1 VTPSPDKGAKR
12 REDAKRALRQVGDRI
27 RNARAKLDE
36 TQDARER
43 AIQDADKAGMTR
55 RAIAD
60 EVGVS
65 YGRVEQILKTRTKK
79 RTDARD
85 ET

>member
-1 VTPSPDKGAKR
+1 VSPSNEKNAQR
-12 REDAKRALRQVGDRI
+12 RTAAKRALREVGDRI
-27 RNARAKLDE
+27 RKARAKLDE
-36 TQDARER
+36 TQDDRER
-43 AIQDADKAGMTR
+43 AIQDADQAGMTR

-65 YGRVEQILKTRTKK
+65 YGRVEQILKKGGDNRTEPS
-79 RTDARD
+79 D